1 MSGSVFQYVLEAGR
15 GAGIGG
21 FGCGSFGFGP
31 ELPETSD
38 LGIPVSPNPYKIV
51 GDDPVIR
58 GSDP

>member
-1 MSGSVFQYVLEAGR
+1 MLEAGR
-15 GAGIGG
+15 GVGIGG

-38 LGIPVSPNPYKIV
+38 LGIPVSPNPYQIV
-51 GDDPVIR
+51 GYDPVIR